1 MSNKAIFLDRDETLI
16 EDPGYINHPDQVKLL
31 DGVAEALDELN
42 VMGYKL
48 VVVTNQSGVAR
59 GIITEGVLN
68 EIHNRLMQ
76 LLAEKGVFLDRIYYC
91 PYHPDG
97 VIPKYRKESN
107 WRKPNPGMLLAAA
120 EQMDIDLGQ
129 SWCIGNSGRD
139 VEAGVQAGCKTILI
153 NNYSHSRQL
162 ESNQPNSDYKA
173 VNIREA
179 VNIIKRHHRSF
190 SDVVT
195 KVQPDLLNLIGPPQE
210 VNEPVSQV
218 TEPVSQ
224 AAEPPLQVEKSVSQ
238 DAEPVSQD
246 VEPVSQ
252 AAEPP
257 LHVEKSVSQDAEP
270 VSQDVEPVS
279 QAAEPLSRFE
289 EPVSQITEPV
299 SQVEDLVSQ
308 DTESVLQAEQTVFQD
323 IEQLPQSEP
332 AQMQAG
338 FGGQEA
344 PDNET
349 IQLLQAILEQLRK
362 MQRAEMF
369 GKEFSI
375 PRFLSGIVQ
384 IGVLFCLL
392 LTILF
397 LLSPAR
403 KDNSIMI
410 LLGFAA
416 VLQLMA
422 LTFYIMQERK

>member
-1 MSNKAIFLDRDETLI
+1 MSSKAIFLDRDDTLI

-31 DGVAEALDELN
+31 DGVAEALAELKT
-42 VMGYKL
+42 MGYKL
-48 VVVTNQSGVAR
+48 IVVTNQSGVAR
-59 GIITEGVLN
+59 GIITENALN
-68 EIHNRLMQ
+68 KIHDRLMQ

-120 EQMDIDLGQ
+120 DQMDIDLSQ
-129 SWCIGNSGRD
+129 SWCIGNSSRD

-153 NNYSHSRQL
+153 NNYLHSRQL
-162 ESNQPNSDYKA
+162 EAPLPDSDYKA

-190 SDVVT
+190 SEVVT
-195 KVQPDLLNLIGPPQE
+195 AVQPDLSNLIEPPQE
-210 VNEPVSQV
+210 DAEPVSQV

-238 DAEPVSQD
+238 DAEPVSQ
-246 VEPVSQ
+246 
-252 AAEPP
+252 
-257 LHVEKSVSQDAEP
+257 
-270 VSQDVEPVS
+270 
-279 QAAEPLSRFE
+279 AAEPLSRFE
-289 EPVSQITEPV
+289 EPVSQIAEPV
-299 SQVEDLVSQ
+299 LE
-308 DTESVLQAEQTVFQD
+308 DTESVSQAEQTVSHD

-344 PDNET
+344 PDNQT
-349 IQLLQAILEQLRK
+349 IQLLQAILEQLKK

>member
-1 MSNKAIFLDRDETLI
+1 MSNKAIFLDRDDTLI

-31 DGVAEALDELN
+31 DGAAEALDELKA
-42 VMGYKL
+42 MGYKL

-76 LLAEKGVFLDRIYYC
+76 LLSEKGVFLDRIYYC

-107 WRKPNPGMLLAAA
+107 WRKPSPGMLLAAA
-120 EQMDIDLGQ
+120 EQIDIDLSQ

-139 VEAGVQAGCKTILI
+139 VEAGRQAGCKTILI
-153 NNYSHSRQL
+153 NNYLHSRQL
-162 ESNQPNSDYKA
+162 EVPLPDSDYKA

-195 KVQPDLLNLIGPPQE
+195 KVQPDLSNLIEPPQE

-238 DAEPVSQD
+238 DAEPVSQT
-246 VEPVSQ
+246 VEPLSQVEEPVSQ
-252 AAEPP
+252 
-257 LHVEKSVSQDAEP
+257 V
-270 VSQDVEPVS
+270 
-279 QAAEPLSRFE
+279 AEPLSRFE
-289 EPVSQITEPV
+289 EPVSQFTEPG

-308 DTESVLQAEQTVFQD
+308 DTESVLQAEQTVSQD

-349 IQLLQAILEQLRK
+349 IQLLQAILEQIRK

-392 LTILF
+392 LTVLF
-397 LLSPAR
+397 LMSPTR

>member
-1 MSNKAIFLDRDETLI
+1 MSNKAIFLDRDDTLI

-31 DGVAEALDELN
+31 DGVAEALAELKA
-42 VMGYKL
+42 MGYKL
-48 VVVTNQSGVAR
+48 IVVTNQSGVAR
-59 GIITEGVLN
+59 GIITENALN
-68 EIHNRLMQ
+68 KIHDRLMQ

-107 WRKPNPGMLLAAA
+107 WRKPSPGMLLAAA

-129 SWCIGNSGRD
+129 SWCIGNSSRD

-153 NNYSHSRQL
+153 NNYLHSRQL
-162 ESNQPNSDYKA
+162 EAPLPDSDYKA

-195 KVQPDLLNLIGPPQE
+195 KVQPDLSNPTEPPQE

-238 DAEPVSQD
+238 DAEPVSQ
-246 VEPVSQ
+246 VTEPVSQ
-252 AAEPP
+252 TVEP
-257 LHVEKSVSQDAEP
+257 LSQVEEP
-270 VSQDVEPVS
+270 VSQV
-279 QAAEPLSRFE
+279 AEPLSRFE

-308 DTESVLQAEQTVFQD
+308 DTESVLQAEQMAFQD

-344 PDNET
+344 PDNQT

-397 LLSPAR
+397 LMSPTR

>member
-1 MSNKAIFLDRDETLI
+1 MSNKAIFLDRDDTLI

-31 DGVAEALDELN
+31 DGVAEALAELK

-59 GIITEGVLN
+59 GIITEDALN
-68 EIHNRLMQ
+68 KIHDRLMQ
-76 LLAEKGVFLDRIYYC
+76 LLAEKGIFLDRIYYC

-120 EQMDIDLGQ
+120 EQMDIDLSQ
-129 SWCIGNSGRD
+129 SWCIGNSSRD

-162 ESNQPNSDYKA
+162 EAPLPDSDYKA
-173 VNIREA
+173 VNIRET

-195 KVQPDLLNLIGPPQE
+195 KIQPDLSNPTESPQE
-210 VNEPVSQV
+210 V

-224 AAEPPLQVEKSVSQ
+224 SAEPPLQVEKSVSQ

-252 AAEPP
+252 VAEPP
-257 LHVEKSVSQDAEP
+257 LQVEKFVSQDAEP

-289 EPVSQITEPV
+289 EPVSQITEPG

-308 DTESVLQAEQTVFQD
+308 DTESVLQSEQTVSQD
-323 IEQLPQSEP
+323 IEELPQSEP

-344 PDNET
+344 PDNQT

-397 LLSPAR
+397 LLSPTR

-422 LTFYIMQERK
+422 LTFYVMQERK

>member
-1 MSNKAIFLDRDETLI
+1 MSNKAIFLDRDDTLI

-31 DGVAEALDELN
+31 DGVAEALAELK

-59 GIITEGVLN
+59 GIITEDALN
-68 EIHNRLMQ
+68 KIHDRLMQ

-107 WRKPNPGMLLAAA
+107 WRKPSPGMLLAAA
-120 EQMDIDLGQ
+120 EQIDIDLGQ

-153 NNYSHSRQL
+153 NNYLHSRQL
-162 ESNQPNSDYKA
+162 EAPLPDSDYKA

-190 SDVVT
+190 SDVAT
-195 KVQPDLLNLIGPPQE
+195 KVQPDLSNPTESLQE
-210 VNEPVSQV
+210 V

-224 AAEPPLQVEKSVSQ
+224 TVEPLSQVEEPVSQVAEPPLQVEKSVSQ
-238 DAEPVSQD
+238 DAEPVLQD

-252 AAEPP
+252 
-257 LHVEKSVSQDAEP
+257 V
-270 VSQDVEPVS
+270 
-279 QAAEPLSRFE
+279 AEPLSRFE
-289 EPVSQITEPV
+289 EPVSQITEPG

-308 DTESVLQAEQTVFQD
+308 DTESVLQAEQTVSQD

-344 PDNET
+344 PDNQT

-362 MQRAEMF
+362 MQRTEMF

-422 LTFYIMQERK
+422 LTFYIMQERR